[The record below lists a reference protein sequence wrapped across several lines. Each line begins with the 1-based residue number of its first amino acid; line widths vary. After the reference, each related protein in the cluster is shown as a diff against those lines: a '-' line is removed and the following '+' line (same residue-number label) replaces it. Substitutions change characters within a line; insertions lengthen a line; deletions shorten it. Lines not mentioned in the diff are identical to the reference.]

1 MYFIAALFI
10 VCSLF
15 MSGGDAVAMWSLAVA
30 LVGFRLGCRAHERE
44 IERRN
49 NGRR

>member
-15 MSGGDAVAMWSLAVA
+15 ETGAKSLVSWLIGVA
-30 LVGFRLGCRAHERE
+30 LIGFRLGCRAHERE
-44 IERRN
+44 IERRT